1 MIDESAT
8 QAEVKKIPTIDKNSE
23 SRLHDFVETTTLSVT
38 AIVAK
43 LD

>member
-8 QAEVKKIPTIDKNSE
+8 QAEVKKIRTIDKNSE
-23 SRLHDFVETTTLSVT
+23 SRLYDFVETTTLSVT